1 VFESH
6 NFIGRP
12 HPHLGKLAPLE
23 FAMDEHLLPP
33 IFQNPNPQNNE
44 IDESRKLKLMNT
56 MEKKQQNGRID
67 GKN

>member
-1 VFESH
+1 
-6 NFIGRP
+6 
-12 HPHLGKLAPLE
+12 LAPLE